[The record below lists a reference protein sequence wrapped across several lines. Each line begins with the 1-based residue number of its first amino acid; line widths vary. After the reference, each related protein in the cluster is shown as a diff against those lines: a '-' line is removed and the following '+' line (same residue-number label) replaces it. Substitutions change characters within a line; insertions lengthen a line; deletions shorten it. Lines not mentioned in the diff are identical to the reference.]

1 MPAADAARGAAEV
14 AAVAACSAGC
24 SVDACLHLSPNATL
38 RSSPTMTRFLA
49 SVRDEAEA
57 EAALASGAD
66 IIDLKDPARGALGAL
81 TPEGIASC
89 VTAIAGRAELS
100 ATVGDLPM
108 VPDTIRSA
116 VLATA
121 ATGVDYVKL
130 GLFPGGDPC
139 GCLSLLAEE
148 VPGLR
153 LILVVFA
160 DAPPSFDAI
169 AAASRIGAS
178 GVMLDTARKDGSS
191 LLDHLTLDRL
201 GNFVAAA
208 HAEGLLAGLAG
219 SLKAIHVPELLRL
232 KPDLL
237 GFRGALCR
245 NGARGAAL
253 DTSAC
258 AAIRALIPGAPRAA
272 AMAAMPELSPS
283 LC

>member
-1 MPAADAARGAAEV
+1 
-14 AAVAACSAGC
+14 
-24 SVDACLHLSPNATL
+24 
-38 RSSPTMTRFLA
+38 MTRFLV
-49 SVRDEAEA
+49 SVRDAAEA

-81 TPEGIASC
+81 TPEVIASC
-89 VTAIAGRAELS
+89 VAAVAGRAELS

-108 VPDTIRSA
+108 EPETVRSA

-130 GLFPGGDPC
+130 GLFPGGDPQA
-139 GCLSLLAEE
+139 CLGLLAEE
-148 VPGLR
+148 AGGLR

-160 DAPPSFDAI
+160 DAPPAFDAI
-169 AAASRIGAS
+169 AAASLIGAS

-191 LLDHLTLDRL
+191 LLDRLALDRL
-201 GNFVAAA
+201 ADFVSSARG
-208 HAEGLLAGLAG
+208 EGLLVGLAG
-219 SLKAIHVPELLRL
+219 SLKAAHVPALLAL

-245 NGARGAAL
+245 DGARGSAL

-258 AAIRALIPGAPRAA
+258 AAIRALIPSAPRAA

>member
-1 MPAADAARGAAEV
+1 
-14 AAVAACSAGC
+14 
-24 SVDACLHLSPNATL
+24 
-38 RSSPTMTRFLA
+38 MTKFLA
-49 SVRDEAEA
+49 SVRDAGEA
-57 EAALASGAD
+57 EAALAAGAD
-66 IIDLKDPARGALGAL
+66 IIDLKDPAKGALGAL

-89 VTAIAGRAELS
+89 VVAIAGRAEVS

-108 VPDTIRSA
+108 VPDRVRST

-121 ATGVDYVKL
+121 AMGVDYVKL
-130 GLFPGGDPC
+130 GLFPGGDARA
-139 GCLSLLAEE
+139 CLNLLAEE

-160 DAPPSFDAI
+160 DALPRFDAI
-169 AAASRIGAS
+169 RAASRIGAS

-191 LLDHLTLDRL
+191 LLDHLPLDRL
-201 GNFVAAA
+201 ADFVFSAR
-208 HAEGLLAGLAG
+208 AEGLLAGLAG
-219 SLKAIHVPELLRL
+219 SLKASYVPALLPL

-258 AAIRALIPGAPRAA
+258 DAIRALIPTIPRAA
-272 AMAAMPELSPS
+272 ALAAMPELSPS

>member
-1 MPAADAARGAAEV
+1 
-14 AAVAACSAGC
+14 
-24 SVDACLHLSPNATL
+24 
-38 RSSPTMTRFLA
+38 MTRFLA
-49 SVRDEAEA
+49 SVRDAAEA

-66 IIDLKDPARGALGAL
+66 IIDLKDPATGALGAL
-81 TPEGIASC
+81 TPDAIASC
-89 VTAIAGRAELS
+89 VSAIAGRAELS

-108 VPDTIRSA
+108 VPHTVRSA

-130 GLFPGGDPC
+130 GLFPNGDAQ

-148 VPGLR
+148 AWGVR

-160 DAPPSFDAI
+160 DASPDFDAI
-169 AAASRIGAS
+169 DAASRIGAS
-178 GVMLDTARKDGSS
+178 GVMLDTAHKDGSS
-191 LLDHLTLDRL
+191 LLDHLPLDRL
-201 GNFVAAA
+201 ADFLAAA
-208 HAEGLLAGLAG
+208 RAEGLVVGLAG
-219 SLKAIHVPELLRL
+219 SLKATHVPALLTL

-253 DTSAC
+253 DKSSC
-258 AAIRALIPGAPRAA
+258 AAIRSLIPHLPRAA
-272 AMAAMPELSPS
+272 AKAAKPELAPS